1 MSKNP
6 YNNKKIPIYE
16 LVDLPLP
23 TKKNELNILTLDA
36 GSQVL
41 IHARD
46 CMFDCS
52 WVDMLNWIT
61 VNGTLEQIEI
71 DRVII
76 LNLMEVEKKNKVD
89 LGKLLRKY
97 VPLEKTNDL

>member
-6 YNNKKIPIYE
+6 YNNKKVPIYPFINI
-16 LVDLPLP
+16 PLP
-23 TKKNELNILTLDA
+23 AKRGEVNILQIDA
-36 GSQVL
+36 KAQTL
-41 IHARD
+41 IHSRD
-46 CMFDCS
+46 CLFEGS
-52 WVDMLNWIT
+52 WNKMLHYIT
-61 VNGTLEQIEI
+61 TEGTFEQIEF

-76 LNLMEVEKKNKVD
+76 CNLEKIEKKHKIN